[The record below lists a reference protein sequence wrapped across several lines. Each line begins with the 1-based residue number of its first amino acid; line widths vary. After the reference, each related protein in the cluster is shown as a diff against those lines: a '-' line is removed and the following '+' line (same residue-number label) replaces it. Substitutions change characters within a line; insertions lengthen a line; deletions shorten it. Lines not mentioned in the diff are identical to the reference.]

1 VSVAITGAQVCHSQ
15 RVTGDARNIEIGSI
29 LDLHV
34 MRSLQLFLPFAV
46 PFAAHERE
54 ALAALPALSRL
65 LARGRATGLGT
76 EPWEAAL
83 LESFGIVRQRDWPL
97 APLSWLGEG
106 GDRAEGYWLHADPVH
121 LRAERDALVLLDARH
136 FVLEAEAADALVD
149 ALSTHFAPDG
159 LRFFAPD
166 PTRWYVRVDRVPD
179 IATWP
184 LRAAA
189 GRSIDALLPY
199 GTEALAWHRRANE
212 AQMLLH
218 GHAVNEMRESA
229 GQPAVNSVW
238 FWGGGV
244 LPGVPGGRLSG
255 VWGDDPLV
263 RGLAR
268 AARLSC
274 AALPEH
280 AEHWL
285 ARSAAGEHVVV
296 LAPTTAQPREALL
309 AAEELWFAPLL
320 RALKRR
326 QLSALTLVAED
337 GGTAVRF
344 EVGPADL
351 WKFWRRS
358 PLAME

>member
-1 VSVAITGAQVCHSQ
+1 
-15 RVTGDARNIEIGSI
+15 
-29 LDLHV
+29 
-34 MRSLQLFLPFAV
+34 MRSLQLFLPYPL
-46 PFAAHERE
+46 PFGAHERE
-54 ALAALPALSRL
+54 ALAGLPALSKL
-65 LARGRATGLGT
+65 LARGRATKRGAG
-76 EPWEAAL
+76 PWEAAL
-83 LESFGIVRQRDWPL
+83 LESFGIARQRDWPL

-106 GDRAEGYWLHADPVH
+106 GDGAEGYWLHADPVH

-136 FVLEAEAADALVD
+136 FVLEAEAAGAIVD
-149 ALSTHFAPDG
+149 ALSAHFAPDG

-184 LRAAA
+184 LRTAT
-189 GRSIDALLPY
+189 GHSIDALLPY
-199 GTEALAWHRRANE
+199 GTEALAWHRRVNE

-218 GHAVNEMRESA
+218 AHPVNDMRESA
-229 GQPAVNSVW
+229 GQPVVNSVW

-244 LPGVPGGRLSG
+244 LPAVPGGRFGG

-268 AARLSC
+268 VARLSC
-274 AALPEH
+274 AALPET
-280 AEHWL
+280 ANHWL
-285 ARSAAGEHVVV
+285 ARSAAGEHVVL
-296 LAPTTAQPREALL
+296 LAPGTAQPREALL
-309 AAEELWFAPLL
+309 AAEERWFAPLL

-326 QLSALTLVAED
+326 QLSALALVAEG

-358 PLAME
+358 PLVME